1 MTDTP
6 DIGALVAEARL
17 THLDMKTVSKE
28 HVNPLAAKLADAL
41 EAQQAVVEAAR
52 GCADKEHPENQK
64 ARRHAYSGHPV
75 ISATIPAPLWN
86 KVLDTLA
93 ALDAKPE
100 GEG

>member
-41 EAQQAVVEAAR
+41 EAQQAVVVAAR
-52 GCADKEHPENQK
+52 EWRKDLEKDVFHLEAIRSGVTHPGIAKLMK
-64 ARRHAYSGHPV
+64 A
-75 ISATIPAPLWN
+75 
-86 KVLDTLA
+86 LA
-93 ALDAKPE
+93 ALDAPKE